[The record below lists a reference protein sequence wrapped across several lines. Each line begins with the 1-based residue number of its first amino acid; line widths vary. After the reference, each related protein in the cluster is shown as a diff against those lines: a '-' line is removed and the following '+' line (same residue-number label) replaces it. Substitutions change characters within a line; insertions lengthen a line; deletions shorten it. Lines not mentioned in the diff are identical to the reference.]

1 MGEIVVPNEMARAL
15 GITGLQFRNW
25 LRAGAAAG
33 HPLLASHQHGARW
46 EFTRQEADQ
55 LMAEYREGRRP
66 ATSPQGEGGP
76 RASRA
81 AVRRDTV
88 ERSEDAGH
96 RLVEE
101 WMGEEVETLED
112 LLKPGLSGVVVGINP
127 SPVSVAAGHYYQGRV
142 GQTFFRR
149 LAEAGVLPQGDGFE
163 DDRAFAAGLGL
174 TDVVKRPT
182 PRAADVTPEEM
193 EHGRAL
199 LEAKLRELEVP
210 RVLFTF
216 KGAAVTLLGE
226 FDGHGL
232 RPGAPL
238 AGAEVFVMP
247 GPYEARDR
255 VRTALEAL
263 AEWWEA
269 D

>member
-1 MGEIVVPNEMARAL
+1 MARAL

-46 EFTRQEADQ
+46 EFTREEADQ
-55 LMAEYREGRRP
+55 LMAEYREGGRAARP
-66 ATSPQGEGGP
+66 AESAGAPAGR
-76 RASRA
+76 RAE
-81 AVRRDTV
+81 VRRERV
-88 ERSEDAGH
+88 ERSEDVGH
-96 RLVEE
+96 RVVDE
-101 WMGEEVETLED
+101 WMGAEVETLED
-112 LLKPGLSGVVVGINP
+112 LLVPGLSGVVVGINP

-149 LAEAGVLPQGDGFE
+149 LSEARVLPKGDGYE
-163 DDRAFAAGLGL
+163 DDRAFAAGLGFS
-174 TDVVKRPT
+174 DVVKRPT

-199 LEAKLRELEVP
+199 LEAKLGEFEVP

-247 GPYEARDR
+247 GPYEAGDR
-255 VRTALEAL
+255 VRAALTDL
-263 AEWWEA
+263 ADWWEA